1 VKRSLRWYVAA
12 LPDLVGAFSI
22 EPGIDRSRLREGPK
36 PLIER
41 LRLQGLK
48 RRTRGEAERSRLRYA
63 IALAERLRRRE
74 PNCYRRVLMEIA
86 MDGGA
91 AREQVFLAL
100 QSGGGTG
107 SGHAFLASHPDVVA
121 SSYDAVFAM

>member
-1 VKRSLRWYVAA
+1 VKPSLRWYLAA
-12 LPDLVGAFSI
+12 LPDLIDAFSI

-63 IALAERLRRRE
+63 IALAERLRGRK

-86 MDGGA
+86 MDAGA
-91 AREQVFLAL
+91 AREPVFLAL
-100 QSGGGTG
+100 QSGGGAG
-107 SGHAFLASHPDVVA
+107 SGHAYLASHADVTP